1 MKLQS
6 KEKWSFVPVPLV
18 ISFSSVNL
26 LIKSTTEEL
35 GLFKQ
40 QQTFY
45 QKWRLKT
52 INLPMVADGSPV
64 PSSSWMWP
72 GWPDR
77 SITGIAAHLKGFLN
91 YWGCCGGKA
100 SAPVDSRVSSVS
112 TALIHTLTDAGF
124 SLTLAALGKSIHRG
138 GCIWTAAG
146 RISTKRFS
154 DVLVCVLLLLR
165 SCCRG
170 LHCAAG
176 RGTSRVTP
184 VFLVFAH
191 ITGPHLHRD
200 LCCTAKT
207 HSMYVQTY
215 EYTFVIMWPK
225 HLMRTF
231 KQCLLSCLLLLF

>member
-1 MKLQS
+1 MKFRS
-6 KEKWSFVPVPLV
+6 R
-18 ISFSSVNL
+18 SSRHIF
-26 LIKSTTEEL
+26 LICKSSEEL

-52 INLPMVADGSPV
+52 TNLPMVADGSPV
-64 PSSSWMWP
+64 PAYSWMWP

-138 GCIWTAAG
+138 GCIWTAAFPWNV
-146 RISTKRFS
+146 SQMYS
-154 DVLVCVLLLLR
+154 CVF
-165 SCCRG
+165 CCC
-170 LHCAAG
+170 CAAAAEVFTVQ
-176 RGTSRVTP
+176 RGEVPPGLPLCFWCSPHYRATSAQR
-184 VFLVFAH
+184 LM
-191 ITGPHLHRD
+191 LH
-200 LCCTAKT
+200 
-207 HSMYVQTY
+207 S
-215 EYTFVIMWPK
+215 
-225 HLMRTF
+225 
-231 KQCLLSCLLLLF
+231 